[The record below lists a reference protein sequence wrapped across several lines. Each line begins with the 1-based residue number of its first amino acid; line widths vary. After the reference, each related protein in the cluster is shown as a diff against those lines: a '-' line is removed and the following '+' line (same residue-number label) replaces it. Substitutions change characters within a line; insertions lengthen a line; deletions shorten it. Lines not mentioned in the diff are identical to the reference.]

1 MSPIF
6 ETAVLV
12 ATSQGSQCEPTKSIY
27 ISHARI
33 ALRGLLEA
41 LLVSRL
47 EVPMTELIRGCV
59 TKECVMQRKGFTP
72 DSYQDPTAQT
82 SKYAPFL
89 FEPRFQCGSFRFGNC
104 ASGDTIFQRVLTFRC
119 IGSLGWGGVG
129 MRVCLC

>member
-1 MSPIF
+1 MCK
-6 ETAVLV
+6 
-12 ATSQGSQCEPTKSIY
+12 ATEAACEPTKSIY

-59 TKECVMQRKGFTP
+59 TKECVMQKKGFTP

-89 FEPRFQCGSFRFGNC
+89 FEPR
-104 ASGDTIFQRVLTFRC
+104 L
-119 IGSLGWGGVG
+119 
-129 MRVCLC
+129 